1 MVAIRRNSRFTFRP
15 ALQRIAFPD
24 RIMIENLRKYPGV
37 IIAALVAV
45 FVGFLLMDSQRF
57 FRQGDNGISVNNVTY
72 DINEFRR
79 LGPSARKLG
88 QQLASYQA
96 MEMYSFVTA
105 LTDTKSTSVDAA
117 EKSFFVNRLL
127 LQKAGADFGIQ
138 PGDAEI
144 QQFLRERSVF
154 ADTDPTN
161 PSIKKFNQETYQNF
175 VLNGLGKNGLT
186 EADLFLL
193 VKDFLTFEK
202 LQTLL
207 GGSIDISPDDVKQTY
222 QSMMQKI
229 AATYVTLPL
238 AEFTAKQQPTDEQL
252 KEFWELRKDSYKT
265 ETRRK
270 FSYVIASPKYEA
282 GSEKAPEPPK
292 PAKEGDP
299 IPEPSAA
306 DKEII
311 EKRKKAQLELA
322 GKMDDLLTAI
332 ESSKGG
338 EFENNIKNEGW
349 EIRVTDLFTAT
360 TLPEVLKPLT
370 LRKNNKT
377 LSELLFNMKTTTDP
391 ISKFSPALEV
401 GEADWFIAR
410 LDAEEESRVKTYEEA
425 KEEVT
430 KQWID
435 EKGREALKTAAEETK
450 KKLEEAVKGGKSFAD
465 AAKDAGLTTKTVG
478 PISNGEKPTGQSE
491 APAIFTASQY
501 LKPGSI
507 TDVINADDTAI
518 IAIVDKREI
527 EKNPNFDTM
536 LLSGVDQYK
545 EQMRITA
552 FQSWLAEQN
561 AASKVSE

>member
-1 MVAIRRNSRFTFRP
+1 
-15 ALQRIAFPD
+15 
-24 RIMIENLRKYPGV
+24 MIENLRKYPGV

-57 FRQGDNGISVNNVTY
+57 FRQGANGISVNNVTY

-79 LGPSARKLG
+79 LGPSSRKLG
-88 QQLASYQA
+88 EQLASYQA
-96 MEMYSFVTA
+96 MEMYSFVTG
-105 LTDTKSTSVDAA
+105 LTDTKTTSLDAA

-127 LQKAGADFGIQ
+127 LQKAGRDFGIQ
-138 PGDAEI
+138 PGDEEI

-154 ADTDPTN
+154 ADSDPTN
-161 PSIKKFNQETYQNF
+161 PSVKKFNQERYQNF
-175 VLNGLGKNGLT
+175 VMNGLGKNGLT

-193 VKDFLTFEK
+193 VKDFLTYEK

-207 GGSIDISPDDVKQTY
+207 GGSIDVNPEDVKRSY
-222 QSMMQKI
+222 QSMMQKV

-238 AEFTAKQQPTDEQL
+238 ADFTAKQQPTEEQL
-252 KEFWELRKDSYKT
+252 KEYWELRKDSYKT

-270 FSYVIASPKYEA
+270 FSYVIAAPKYLP
-282 GSEKAPEPPK
+282 GTEKAPEPPK

-299 IPEPSAA
+299 VPEPSAA

-311 EKRKKAQLELA
+311 EKRRKAELELA
-322 GKMDDLLTAI
+322 ANMDDLLVAI
-332 ESSKGG
+332 ETSKGG
-338 EFENNIKNEGW
+338 EFENKIKEYGW

-360 TLPEVLKPLT
+360 TLPEVLKPVT
-370 LRKNNKT
+370 LRKNTKT
-377 LSELLFNMKTTTDP
+377 LAELLFNMKTTSDP
-391 ISKFSPALEV
+391 ISKFTSAIEV
-401 GEADWFIAR
+401 GQADWFIAR

-435 EKGREALKTAAEETK
+435 EKGREALKTAAEETR
-450 KKLEEAVKGGKSFAD
+450 KKLEEAIKSGKSFAD
-465 AAKDAGLTTKTVG
+465 AAKEAGLATKSIG
-478 PISNGEKPTGQSE
+478 PIANGEKPDGQSE
-491 APAIFTASQY
+491 APSIFTATQY
-501 LKPGSI
+501 LSPGSLAEII
-507 TDVINADDTAI
+507 TTDTSAI

-527 EKNPNFDTM
+527 VKNPNFDSM
-536 LLSGVDQYK
+536 LMNGVDQYK
-545 EQMRITA
+545 NQMRILA